1 MFFKSLLFL
10 SVLFLDCFET
20 QFFVAAKLPQSEVY
34 ALNRIAKTIGA
45 TDWNFDANACGVM
58 KIPVIE
64 TDPTTNITCNTV
76 NNTSHIIAIKF
87 KRWSLSVVLPTEL
100 VQLPYIEEM

>member
-1 MFFKSLLFL
+1 MLSLNACLLYLF
-10 SVLFLDCFET
+10 VGCGCGVVD
-20 QFFVAAKLPQSEVY
+20 
-34 ALNRIAKTIGA
+34 ALNHIAKTIGA

-76 NNTSHIIAIKF
+76 NSTSHIIA
-87 KRWSLSVVLPTEL
+87 T
-100 VQLPYIEEM
+100 